1 MSLAENVAYLESIC
15 KTANDDSA
23 EYHIAAA
30 ALNEAG
36 DLIGIATNE
45 VRAALADEGK
55 GEK

>member
-36 DLIGIATNE
+36 NLIGIATNE